1 MVDLMDGFGYASV
14 SPHSSSNGST
24 GNREPLQSTSA
35 PVNYQK
41 HDNGDLIQL
50 ANKSCTRCR

>member
-1 MVDLMDGFGYASV
+1 V

-24 GNREPLQSTSA
+24 GNWEPLQSTSA